1 MLIQLTIGNF
11 LSFRDEVTFSMVGVN
26 EDREHID
33 HLCEHPV
40 EKKRSIL
47 PIAAIYGANGAG
59 KSNLVEAVSFAKDLI
74 VEGTRSNK
82 SIPVSTFKLGNY
94 SNKPSKFEFIFTYKG
109 SQYSYGFK
117 LTRSQILEEWLHC
130 IPKGKKREI
139 MYFERVTSPDK
150 DTTVEFGK
158 VFKDSTDKG
167 QPFLDFIA
175 EGTRPNQLFLTEAI
189 NKNIEFLMPITNWFQ
204 EVLTIV
210 KAESESIALEIGVLI
225 NKSFTDFITEFL
237 KLSGTGIDAVTTKK
251 AEFNLS
257 RHLLSLSKRDRDEAI
272 ESINDIDSDSYFML
286 NNPYNRD
293 LLLFK
298 DDEDRLTSIEI
309 ITQHRDENDN
319 LIDFAIDEESEGTQR
334 MIHLLPALFSLQEE
348 AEEKVIL
355 LDELERRL
363 HPLLSRKF
371 IETAINC
378 RGKKNQIVFTTHDT
392 NLLDLEIFRRDEI
405 WFVEKDKQGASS
417 LYSLAEFKIKPDLQ
431 LEKGYLNGRFGAI
444 PFFGNI
450 QNLGWFNDRSTSSTT
465 DLIEDDILR
474 VGE

>member
-1 MLIQLTIGNF
+1 MLIQLTIENF
-11 LSFRDEVTFSMVGVN
+11 LSFRDEVTFSMVGVD
-26 EDREHID
+26 EDKEHID
-33 HLCEHPV
+33 HLCKNSV
-40 EKKRSIL
+40 GKKHSIL
-47 PIAAIYGANGAG
+47 PVAAIYGANGAG

-74 VEGTRSNK
+74 IEGTRSNK

-130 IPKGKKREI
+130 TPKGKKREI
-139 MYFERVTSPDK
+139 MYFERVTSTDK

-189 NKNIEFLMPITNWFQ
+189 DKNIEFLMPIINWFQ

-210 KAESESIALEIGVLI
+210 KAESQASGLEVNVLI
-225 NKSFTDFITEFL
+225 NKSFTEFVTEFL
-237 KLSGTGIDAVTTKK
+237 KLSGTGIEAVTTKES
-251 AEFNLS
+251 EFNLS

-286 NNPYNRD
+286 DNPADRD

-298 DDEDRLTSIEI
+298 DDEERLTYIEI
-309 ITQHRDENDN
+309 IAQHRDENEK
-319 LIDFAIDEESEGTQR
+319 LVDFAIDEESEGTQR
-334 MIHLLPALFSLQEE
+334 LIHLLPALFLLQE

-363 HPLLSRKF
+363 HPLLARRF
-371 IETAINC
+371 VETAINC
-378 RGKKNQIVFTTHDT
+378 RRGGNQIVFTTHDT

-450 QNLGWFNDRSTSSTT
+450 QNLGWFNDRSASSTA
-465 DLIEDDILR
+465 DLIEDTTVR